1 MQATHWV
8 SSGWLYLREV
18 NGMKKAD
25 SWNGRRLLAK
35 KTKGG
40 NCLEKLNS
48 HALAFCIRGAYNGSK
63 GVW

>member
-35 KTKGG
+35 KRKEET
-40 NCLEKLNS
+40 
-48 HALAFCIRGAYNGSK
+48 ALKN
-63 GVW
+63 